1 MGFEVQRESGR
12 LKSATGEKEIV
23 VDRRFLVT
31 ERLRDGWDEVE
42 TRNFLSM
49 EQLVEAYEP
58 KQIYQDNNKK
68 PLKAKSQRI
77 NTKWV
82 FITKAGIIMGP
93 SVLGMNKTY
102 MEKIFPDKEMVVYNT
117 MAKIG
122 IGYFIFITAVKM
134 DAARSLIA
142 TRTTRLI
149 SSLCFFMRIALTGI
163 FASGVQQY
171 TKGIVPGTGT
181 AVVTDALS
189 ITFFAVTAEAMK
201 DHDLLT
207 SELGQLAMSCAML
220 VEMTCWVLIVSTTLI
235 FQLSFFD
242 SIRVVLVIVVLS
254 LIGIY
259 IIRPAILQFIKK
271 TPEGTPISENLVIA
285 IFVGASVMG
294 VIADAACGSLFPGVL
309 VMGLVIPD
317 GPPLGAAIV
326 EKSELMVMEL
336 FMPAFFV
343 VIGHRVDVSSLF
355 PIKDN
360 EFYLLLI
367 LVLVSHIATILG
379 TLFASLFCRIKLR
392 NAILLSMILNFKGV
406 LDFASYDKWHGNE
419 LYNRKVYTTLVLA
432 NLFLTIIYN
441 ILLDIFYKPHI
452 RLTESPPEPKGFR
465 SLQSISDTREFR
477 VLTCIHSEDNVHTI
491 ISLLE
496 ACNPSPLSPMF
507 VDVIHAIELVGRAAP
522 LLAPYKSKK
531 KEQLNCTDHIMS
543 AFTNYSTNS
552 RGPVLVRPF
561 TMLAPYTT
569 MHNIICNQVQDK
581 EIPLI
586 IVPFQGNR
594 DDNSIQSNLVRD
606 FNAQLQNNAR
616 CTVGILV
623 DRGFIHQNF
632 NHFSCNIVVI
642 FVGGA
647 DDREALALASRM
659 SRNPDVSITLL
670 RINVK
675 RNEAEMNGKDKQ
687 LDDSLVQDF
696 KDKNSN
702 NACVVCREVVANDSL
717 QLLAVIRSLKNYYDL
732 VMVGKMPIKAQ
743 FVEEMKGWIE
753 RPELGLIGDV
763 LASSDISNGKMSVL
777 VMQHFAEFGEHSNHC
792 ISSTTS
798 LSRETK

>member
-1 MGFEVQRESGR
+1 
-12 LKSATGEKEIV
+12 
-23 VDRRFLVT
+23 
-31 ERLRDGWDEVE
+31 
-42 TRNFLSM
+42 
-49 EQLVEAYEP
+49 
-58 KQIYQDNNKK
+58 
-68 PLKAKSQRI
+68 
-77 NTKWV
+77 
-82 FITKAGIIMGP
+82 
-93 SVLGMNKTY
+93 
-102 MEKIFPDKEMVVYNT
+102 
-117 MAKIG
+117 
-122 IGYFIFITAVKM
+122 
-134 DAARSLIA
+134 
-142 TRTTRLI
+142 
-149 SSLCFFMRIALTGI
+149 
-163 FASGVQQY
+163 
-171 TKGIVPGTGT
+171 
-181 AVVTDALS
+181 
-189 ITFFAVTAEAMK
+189 
-201 DHDLLT
+201 
-207 SELGQLAMSCAML
+207 
-220 VEMTCWVLIVSTTLI
+220 
-235 FQLSFFD
+235 
-242 SIRVVLVIVVLS
+242 
-254 LIGIY
+254 
-259 IIRPAILQFIKK
+259 
-271 TPEGTPISENLVIA
+271 
-285 IFVGASVMG
+285 
-294 VIADAACGSLFPGVL
+294 
-309 VMGLVIPD
+309 
-317 GPPLGAAIV
+317 
-326 EKSELMVMEL
+326 
-336 FMPAFFV
+336 
-343 VIGHRVDVSSLF
+343 
-355 PIKDN
+355 
-360 EFYLLLI
+360 
-367 LVLVSHIATILG
+367 
-379 TLFASLFCRIKLR
+379 
-392 NAILLSMILNFKGV
+392 
-406 LDFASYDKWHGNE
+406 
-419 LYNRKVYTTLVLA
+419 
-432 NLFLTIIYN
+432 
-441 ILLDIFYKPHI
+441 
-452 RLTESPPEPKGFR
+452 
-465 SLQSISDTREFR
+465 
-477 VLTCIHSEDNVHTI
+477 
-491 ISLLE
+491 
-496 ACNPSPLSPMF
+496 MF

-675 RNEAEMNGKDKQ
+675 RNESEMNGKDKQ

-717 QLLAVIRSLKNYYDL
+717 QLLAVVRSLKNYYDL

>member
-1 MGFEVQRESGR
+1 MDVSASVAPTPSPPKTSTEKATPFTNVSFGKSSKLAALEASG
-12 LKSATGEKEIV
+12 ATGYVLVASPTVGSFRRNRTVKGKRQPPIFKEGDIIKEGQVIGYLDQFGTELPVKSDVAGEVLKLLFDDGGTDMLNFRINYSNDATLLKEGTIMEKVLYSHEPYV
-23 VDRRFLVT
+23 ANAFGCCWLWRPSYC
-31 ERLRDGWDEVE
+31 RLAIISWHQPV
-42 TRNFLSM
+42 NFLSCLRIVELLM
-49 EQLVEAYEP
+49 ESSETNRGNPTTGISNEVPIPGRQSRAGSIDRNRADDLHIQP
-58 KQIYQDNNKK
+58 GSKDNPAKHEESIETCESVDRPGASK
-68 PLKAKSQRI
+68 PPQAKSQRI

-343 VIGHRVDVSSLF
+343 VIGQGRCVFS
-355 PIKDN
+355 I
-360 EFYLLLI
+360 
-367 LVLVSHIATILG
+367 
-379 TLFASLFCRIKLR
+379 
-392 NAILLSMILNFKGV
+392 
-406 LDFASYDKWHGNE
+406 
-419 LYNRKVYTTLVLA
+419 
-432 NLFLTIIYN
+432 
-441 ILLDIFYKPHI
+441 PH
-452 RLTESPPEPKGFR
+452 
-465 SLQSISDTREFR
+465 
-477 VLTCIHSEDNVHTI
+477 
-491 ISLLE
+491 
-496 ACNPSPLSPMF
+496 
-507 VDVIHAIELVGRAAP
+507 
-522 LLAPYKSKK
+522 
-531 KEQLNCTDHIMS
+531 
-543 AFTNYSTNS
+543 
-552 RGPVLVRPF
+552 
-561 TMLAPYTT
+561 
-569 MHNIICNQVQDK
+569 
-581 EIPLI
+581 
-586 IVPFQGNR
+586 QG
-594 DDNSIQSNLVRD
+594 
-606 FNAQLQNNAR
+606 
-616 CTVGILV
+616 
-623 DRGFIHQNF
+623 
-632 NHFSCNIVVI
+632 
-642 FVGGA
+642 
-647 DDREALALASRM
+647 
-659 SRNPDVSITLL
+659 
-670 RINVK
+670 
-675 RNEAEMNGKDKQ
+675 
-687 LDDSLVQDF
+687 
-696 KDKNSN
+696 
-702 NACVVCREVVANDSL
+702 
-717 QLLAVIRSLKNYYDL
+717 
-732 VMVGKMPIKAQ
+732 
-743 FVEEMKGWIE
+743 
-753 RPELGLIGDV
+753 
-763 LASSDISNGKMSVL
+763 
-777 VMQHFAEFGEHSNHC
+777 
-792 ISSTTS
+792 
-798 LSRETK
+798 